1 MFKTMVVAGGLVFG
15 ALASGGAGQAL
26 ADSNI
31 DIGIGGYSESG
42 PRYVRSGDISCRQ
55 GARIVRSAGFR
66 GVRAADCEGRN
77 YTYYGYRRDRMF
89 QIEVRSRD
97 GSIRNI
103 KRLRGGGGGYGGGYD
118 DGGYDDDYDDEY

>member
-1 MFKTMVVAGGLVFG
+1 MAS
-15 ALASGGAGQAL
+15 SGGASPAL

-31 DIGIGGYSESG
+31 DIGGYGEPG
-42 PRYVRSGDISCRQ
+42 LHYARIGDISCRQ

-89 QIEVRSRD
+89 QIEVRAKD
-97 GSIRNI
+97 GSIRSVR
-103 KRLRGGGGGYGGGYD
+103 RLRGGGYGGGGYD
-118 DGGYDDDYDDEY
+118 DSGYGDDYDDGDY